1 MLIERTAQQDR
12 CADVL
17 TCPAVMEE
25 TTDNSLY
32 IIGAA
37 VARQDVNVRVGANE
51 TAIRIDKGLVT
62 RALGGPVSRLFMRI
76 RL

>member
-1 MLIERTAQQDR
+1 MLIERTARQDR
-12 CADVL
+12 CGDAL
-17 TCPAVMEE
+17 TCPAVLEE

-32 IIGAA
+32 MIGAA

-76 RL
+76 GL